1 MPRAQVEGGS
11 LKPHPESGDEPADQT
26 AAVVA
31 HGLLNS
37 MAVIAGAAATLRESW
52 GMLDGKGRQELL
64 SMIETQADHVTGML
78 ADLARGLPAEV
89 IRMLN
94 ALRDER
100 TVS

>member
-1 MPRAQVEGGS
+1 MTVEFQG
-11 LKPHPESGDEPADQT
+11 ADPM

-37 MAVIAGAAATLRESW
+37 MAVISGAAATLRESW
-52 GMLDGKGRQELL
+52 EALDAGGRTDLL
-64 SMIETQADHVTGML
+64 AMIEAQADHVAAML

-89 IRMLN
+89 ITMLN
-94 ALRDER
+94 ALRSER